1 MISDAKHHRLHR
13 LSTSRGVIAA
23 LAIDQRKSLRRMI
36 AEAAEVNLD
45 EISDAQLGE
54 FKRAVTGRLTSHA
67 SAVLLDPE
75 FGGSAFDQRAAGC
88 GLLATYES
96 DGYENPRPFRMLAL
110 MPHFSVRRLRD
121 LGADGIKIL
130 LSYTPFDDTA
140 ANEAKCAM
148 IERIGHECQAL
159 DMPFFLEPVGYDP
172 DGLEPKSIQ
181 YARRKPE
188 IVIRSM
194 EEFSKDQYC
203 VDVLKVEFPVN
214 AAFVE
219 GSAVYAGKPA
229 YSRAEALEYYR
240 RADAVA
246 RRPYIY
252 LSAGVSAEH
261 FLESLR
267 LASEAGARYC
277 GVLCGRATWQDGV
290 PVYAHQGLAALE
302 EWLDTKGVANIQA
315 INDLLSSAA
324 SWTERLD
331 GHAAAEARL
340 PHSASASPTV
350 TT

>member
-1 MISDAKHHRLHR
+1 
-13 LSTSRGVIAA
+13 
-23 LAIDQRKSLRRMI
+23 MI
-36 AEAAEVNLD
+36 AEAATVNLD
-45 EISDAQLGE
+45 EISDSQLGE
-54 FKRAVTGRLTSHA
+54 FKSAVTRCLTPHA

-75 FGGSAFDQRAAGC
+75 FGSGAFDRRHNGC
-88 GLLATYES
+88 GLLMTYES

-121 LGADGIKIL
+121 LGADGVKIL
-130 LSYTPFDDTA
+130 LSYTPFDDSA
-140 ANEAKCAM
+140 ANEEKRAM
-148 IERIGHECQAL
+148 IERIGHECAAL
-159 DMPFFLEPVGYDP
+159 DIPFFLEPVGYDP

-194 EEFSKDQYC
+194 EEFSKERYM

-229 YSRAEALEYYR
+229 YSRDEALDFYR

-246 RRPYIY
+246 KRPYIY
-252 LSAGVSAEH
+252 LSAGVSSEH

-267 LASEAGARYC
+267 LATEAGARFS

-290 PVYAHQGLAALE
+290 PVYAEEGLPALE
-302 EWLDTKGVANIQA
+302 RWLETQGVANIQA
-315 INDLLSSAA
+315 INDALTGAV
-324 SWTERLD
+324 SWEIR
-331 GHAAAEARL
+331 
-340 PHSASASPTV
+340 
-350 TT
+350 